1 MKAAA
6 IAADRSITIADD
18 GTELGPRLL
27 AALATIL
34 QRQTDRSELLFGYAA
49 GVHAPAVAVT
59 LSLGDDPSF
68 PELLARA
75 AAALEGDPAAP
86 PSNTGPPRLDAV
98 VALDQDPAD
107 GIEHPPWLVA
117 RGSSGGVHLTIHGD
131 GTETGEAAAQGL
143 LAHLQTLLE
152 GPTVG
157 GQVPIS
163 ALDIVSEAEL
173 EQLLVGF
180 NDTAAPYP
188 AACLHELFERQALTT
203 PDRVAVI
210 SGEQQ
215 LSYGELDARANQLAQ
230 YLVALGV
237 GPEVLVGI
245 AVQRSADMLVGLLG
259 ILKAGGAYVP
269 VDPAYPA
276 ERQEFMLRSS
286 GAAVVVTEAH
296 LVAGLP
302 LAGVSVVCLDQ
313 DWPSIAEQGTDS
325 AAMACDPDQLAY
337 VIYTSGS
344 TGQPKGVQITHR
356 ALVNFLTTMSDVP
369 GLASGDVLVAVT
381 TLSFDIAGLELY
393 LPLLV
398 GAQVV
403 IAAGETVSDPRAL
416 ARLLED
422 TRASVMQATPTTWRM
437 LLDSG
442 WSASRPLKALCGG
455 EPLPVALA
463 DRLVALQIELWNMYG
478 PTETTIWSTCARIDT
493 RGESLTIGRP
503 IANTTLYILDKHLS
517 PVPVGI
523 AGELWIGGD
532 GLARGYRGRPD
543 LTEERFIPDPFD
555 PAEDARI
562 YRTGDLARYR
572 PDGAVEFLGRIDN
585 QVKVRGFRIE
595 LGEIETVLTRHPG
608 VAEAVVV
615 ARGATGAEAELAAYV
630 IPEREPLA
638 AHALREFA
646 ANTLPSYMVPT
657 TVTTLEAFPL
667 TPNGKIDRKALPE
680 PTRERSAERA
690 LVAAE
695 TGLERQLTTIWER
708 ELDIRPIGATDNF
721 FDLGVTSISAATLFA
736 AIEHE
741 LGSELPLGAIF
752 QAPTIRALARLLEGD
767 GDSSR
772 WTSLI
777 PIQPEGSRAPI
788 FCVHGGAGTILHLA
802 ALSRRL
808 GSDQPFYGLQS
819 RGLYGGASPLTTVA
833 EMATHYLSEMKQ
845 VQQQGPWYLGGYCFG
860 SIVAFEIA
868 QRLRAQGEE
877 VRLLAMFNGPSPVWI
892 KRWGWHGN
900 QPGWLAKHPRPP
912 RPTAEQVRGS
922 KLSILMVRLRR
933 ALRDPRRF
941 WTGLMWELW
950 EPRTRLALA
959 LRRPIPERLREK
971 YFLELHSKAERA
983 YSPTPFDGEMIV
995 FYGEGL
1001 YEDPTLGW
1009 DGLATGGVDTFA
1021 VPGEHDSNRQAMM
1034 EPAVEFVAS
1043 RLQDRLKQL

>member
-1 MKAAA
+1 MKSAA
-6 IAADRSITIADD
+6 IAADRSIANADD
-18 GTELGPRLL
+18 GNQLGPRVL
-27 AALATIL
+27 AALAIVL
-34 QRQTDRSELLFGYAA
+34 QRRTDRGDVLLGYAA
-49 GVHAPAVAVT
+49 DADTPVVAVT

-68 PELLARA
+68 PELMDRVAG
-75 AAALEGDPAAP
+75 ALDGNPSPPAP
-86 PSNTGPPRLDAV
+86 PAGALPFDAV
-98 VALDQDPAD
+98 VTVGQDPPD
-107 GIEHPPWLVA
+107 ETKHPVWLVA
-117 RGSSGGVHLTIHGD
+117 RESSGGVQLSFHD
-131 GTETGEAAAQGL
+131 NASATGEDAVAGL
-143 LAHLQTLLE
+143 LGHLQTLLE
-152 GPTVG
+152 GPTTDR
-157 GQVPIS
+157 QVPVS
-163 ALDIVSEAEL
+163 ALSMLTGAEL
-173 EQLLVGF
+173 DQLLVGF

-188 AACLHELFERQALTT
+188 PACFHELFERQARETA
-203 PDRVAVI
+203 DSVAVV
-210 SGEQQ
+210 SGEQR
-215 LSYGELDARANQLAQ
+215 LTYGELDARANQLARH
-230 YLVALGV
+230 LVAIGV

-245 AVQRSADMLVGLLG
+245 AVQRSAEMLVGLLG

-286 GAAVVVTEAH
+286 GAAVVVTEER

-302 LAGVSVVCLDQ
+302 LAGVTVVCLDR
-313 DWPSIAEQGTDS
+313 DWPLIGQLGSEPVHVPS
-325 AAMACDPDQLAY
+325 DPEQLAY

-344 TGQPKGVQITHR
+344 TGQPKGVQISHR
-356 ALVNFLTTMSDVP
+356 ALVNFLTTMGDVP
-369 GLASGDVLVAVT
+369 GLAGDDVLVAVT

-403 IAAGETVSDPRAL
+403 VAPGETVSDPRAL

-422 TRASVMQATPTTWRM
+422 CAATVMQATPTTWRM
-437 LLDSG
+437 LLDAG
-442 WSASRPLKALCGG
+442 WKPSRPLKALCGG

-463 DRLVALQIELWNMYG
+463 DRLTSLDIELWNMYG
-478 PTETTIWSTCARIDT
+478 PTETTIWSTCARVDT
-493 RGESLTIGRP
+493 RGQTLTIGRP
-503 IANTTLYILDKHLS
+503 IANTTLYILDKHRR
-517 PVPVGI
+517 PVPVGV

-543 LTEERFIPDPFD
+543 LTEERFIPDPLD
-555 PAEDARI
+555 ATDGARI

-630 IPEREPLA
+630 IPEQEPVP
-638 AHALREFA
+638 AHVLREFA
-646 ANTLPSYMVPT
+646 GNTLPTYMIPS

-667 TPNGKIDRKALPE
+667 TPNGKIDRQALPE
-680 PTRERSAERA
+680 PTRERSAERE

-695 TGLERQLTTIWER
+695 TELERRLTAIWER
-708 ELDIRPIGATDNF
+708 ELEISPIGATDNF
-721 FDLGVTSISAATLFA
+721 FDLGVTSVVAATLFA

-741 LGSELPLGAIF
+741 LGNELPLGAIF
-752 QAPTIRALARLLEGD
+752 QAPTIRALARLLQASGE
-767 GDSSR
+767 SSR

-777 PIQPEGSRAPI
+777 PIQTEGSRPPV

-808 GSDQPFYGLQS
+808 GSDQPFYGLQA
-819 RGLYGGASPLTTVA
+819 RGLYGGASPLTTVP
-833 EMATHYLSEMKQ
+833 EMATHYLSEMRQ
-845 VQQQGPWYLGGYCFG
+845 VQPQGPWYLAGYCFG

-877 VRLLAMFNGPSPVWI
+877 VKLLAVFNGPSPAWI

-900 QPGWLAKHPRPP
+900 QPGWLANHPRPP
-912 RPTAEQVRGS
+912 RPTTQQ
-922 KLSILMVRLRR
+922 LRR
-933 ALRDPRRF
+933 SRFATQRIRLARAIRDPRRF
-941 WTGLMWELW
+941 WTGLMWDLW
-950 EPRTRLALA
+950 EPRTRVALA
-959 LRRPIPERLREK
+959 LRRPIPEQLREK

-983 YSPTPFDGEMIV
+983 YLPTPFDGEMIV
-995 FYGEGL
+995 FYSENL

-1009 DGLATGGVDTFA
+1009 AGLAQGGVDTFA
-1021 VPGEHDSNRQAMM
+1021 VAGEHNGNREAMM
-1034 EPAVEFVAS
+1034 EPAVELVAE
-1043 RLQDRLKQL
+1043 RLRERLDRL